1 MKKNLH
7 NIERWVR
14 GLVGLALIGDGYMS
28 GIAWFYLGAYLLAT
42 APIGYCSPYQI
53 LGFNTRKE

>member
-14 GLVGLALIGDGYMS
+14 GLVGLALIGYDYTS
-28 GIAWFYLGAYLLAT
+28 GIAWFYLGAYPLTT
-42 APIGYCSPYQI
+42 APIGYCFP
-53 LGFNTRKE
+53 KKK